1 MPLGFVMSVT
11 LIREAIDDI
20 RRWQRDREV
29 NNSRW
34 YNLLPYPGYPVVHS
48 FLGYSYKPVMRT
60 QIRIQDL
67 KKKFYGSES
76 GSSPNFDTDPGK
88 NDTIPDPD
96 LKDSVPGSLRKIL
109 KI

>member
-1 MPLGFVMSVT
+1 MSVT

-34 YNLLPYPGYPVVHS
+34 YKDLALPAVAISWLSSGPLLSG
-48 FLGYSYKPVMRT
+48 
-60 QIRIQDL
+60 IQL
-67 KKKFYGSES
+67 KTCVADTDTNSGSEEKFYGSES